1 MYNHYEPNH
10 PVKQFI
16 HQHASH
22 LLLPPVG
29 DTGIPFSF
37 FDDIQ
42 SHSETIKLKPTF
54 HPSDFEN
61 NPGVYV
67 AQAADTGS
75 NYVGSTTNFLT
86 RWSNHYAT
94 FHIDCFCF
102 LFFFTKKKK
111 ENKKDGLVHPKMA
124 EIGIDNFY
132 YTNVVAT
139 PDYYREFLKEYPG
152 NYTPGDYTDSNILR
166 NFTQFHARLYEASI
180 IDAIKPTLNSSGE
193 VIFTTQ

>member
-1 MYNHYEPNH
+1 
-10 PVKQFI
+10 
-16 HQHASH
+16 
-22 LLLPPVG
+22 
-29 DTGIPFSF
+29 
-37 FDDIQ
+37 
-42 SHSETIKLKPTF
+42 
-54 HPSDFEN
+54 
-61 NPGVYV
+61 
-67 AQAADTGS
+67 
-75 NYVGSTTNFLT
+75 
-86 RWSNHYAT
+86 
-94 FHIDCFCF
+94 
-102 LFFFTKKKK
+102 
-111 ENKKDGLVHPKMA
+111 MA